1 MASPSAAARLRAV
14 LAAGSL
20 VVAPGA
26 LEPFTARIIERL
38 GFPAVYLGGNAM
50 GLHLA
55 AGQPLLTMTE
65 AVESARR
72 VASVIEVPLIADADA
87 GFGDAA
93 HTARTVRE
101 FERAGVAAIHIE
113 DQPFP
118 KRAHYHVG
126 KGRLA
131 PVEEV
136 VEKLRVA
143 VAARRDPD
151 LLVIARSDAL
161 RVTGSLEETAGRCTA
176 YLAASA
182 DMLMV
187 LDLGLEAAAELRRRL
202 PGARLAWIGGVA
214 DPGPSLAEIE
224 AAGFGLAVFPF
235 NTIAAITQAVGATW
249 SALRDGGRLAQS
261 PELLAAARREVLE
274 LVPLQAYL
282 EIESRTTER
291 DSSR

>member
-1 MASPSAAARLRAV
+1 MTAPSGAARLRAA

-65 AVESARR
+65 AVESARL
-72 VASVIEVPLIADADA
+72 VASAIEVPLIADADA

-93 HTARTVRE
+93 HTRRTVLE
-101 FERAGVAAIHIE
+101 FERAGMAAIHIE

-126 KGRLA
+126 KGRLS
-131 PVEEV
+131 PVEAV
-136 VEKLRVA
+136 VAKLQAA

-151 LLVIARSDAL
+151 FLLIARSDAL
-161 RVTGSLEETAGRCTA
+161 RVTRSLEETARRCAA
-176 YLAASA
+176 YLEAGA

-187 LDLGLEAAAELRRRL
+187 LDLGLEPAAELRRRL
-202 PGARLAWIGGVA
+202 AGARLAWIGGVA
-214 DPGPSLAEIE
+214 DPGPSLADIE
-224 AAGFGLAVFPF
+224 AAGFALAVYPF
-235 NTIAAITQAVGATW
+235 NTIAAVTEAVRATW
-249 SALRDGGRLAQS
+249 AALRDGGRLAQS

-291 DSSR
+291 DTSR